1 MSITSATPAEAKQTA
16 EPLPVSV
23 IVPTLNRGDYL
34 LGTLRDL
41 VRQNPPP
48 REIIVVDQTP
58 HYALAIETALREL
71 VDQHGII
78 YERINRRGASVA
90 RNHGIALAQGEILLF
105 VDDDIEAPETLCA
118 VHYSHYGGSS
128 AYDGVAGPML
138 SPTQAPTMELPKEYF
153 WPHVGWMF
161 APLDYG
167 LALDNFIL
175 PTCNMSIRRSIALA
189 IGGFDENLTR
199 LEDSD
204 FSWRAHAAGARVT
217 YAPAAWVIHLLAPTG
232 AARWVFKPIN
242 DYVISRRDAWYEW
255 FYLLL
260 ASGGLLKG
268 WRFFGYW
275 FRRHIT
281 RKVLL
286 QRPHYLLLALT
297 EVLIGYLAARQRLA
311 SGRATRS
318 DFRALSTHGAP
329 SEERCSPT

>member
-1 MSITSATPAEAKQTA
+1 MSTVSITTATLVEANKNA
-16 EPLPVSV
+16 EPLPISV
-23 IVPTLNRGDYL
+23 IVPTLNRGHYL

-41 VRQNPPP
+41 VHQNPPP
-48 REIIVVDQTP
+48 LEIIVVDQTP
-58 HYALAIETALREL
+58 RYSLAIETTLREL
-71 VDQHGII
+71 IDRHGII
-78 YERINRRGASVA
+78 YERISRRGASVA
-90 RNHGIALAQGEILLF
+90 RNHGITLARGEILLF
-105 VDDDIEAPETLCA
+105 VDDDIEAPATLCA
-118 VHYSHYGGSS
+118 VHYSHYRLAS
-128 AYDGVAGPML
+128 AYDGVAGAMF
-138 SPTQAPTMELPKEYF
+138 SPKQPATMELPKEYF

-167 LALDNFIL
+167 LPLDTFGL

-217 YAPAAWVIHLLAPTG
+217 YAPTAWVIHLLAPTG
-232 AARWVFKPIN
+232 AARWVSKPIN
-242 DYVISRRDAWYEW
+242 DYVISRRDAWYAW
-255 FYLLL
+255 FYLFL
-260 ASGGLLKG
+260 SSIGLIKG

-286 QRPHYLLLALT
+286 RRPHYMLLAVT

-311 SGRATRS
+311 KGRATRS
-318 DFRALSTHGAP
+318 DL
-329 SEERCSPT
+329 